1 MPNKDYYKILGVPQ
15 TASDDD
21 IKKAYRKLAMQ
32 YHPDKNPGK
41 EKWANEKFKEIN
53 EAYGVLGNV
62 DKRKQYDQFGTT
74 GDASD
79 VFNNQNTQT
88 TFEESMR
95 DFGGAGL
102 SYDFLDSIFGNF
114 TKKRGFS
121 FRQYATDGNG
131 RIIFTTPDDESMEE
145 QFYSR
150 EPQRHSSHSVNYE
163 ITITR
168 EQAARGME
176 KDLPRNGKR
185 LRVTIPAGTQSG
197 TRIRLRNARMTTDGI
212 PGDIFI
218 TVDVKQH

>member
-168 EQAARGME
+168 EQAARGMV